1 MTIEKLVSKM
11 VVAIKLELLDGINEL
26 IGVGGVGRVA
36 VFLQLPGSRLVIFG
50 GGDAFKAV
58 VVIDRAV

>member
-1 MTIEKLVSKM
+1 M
-11 VVAIKLELLDGINEL
+11 VVAIKIELLDGINEL

-36 VFLQLPGSRLVIFG
+36 VFLQLPGGRLVIFG